1 MFLFFLAIFLL
12 LGLSLFFHLLGF
24 WVCSLLSG
32 VSCSRLVLGF
42 GPTIFAKKTAR
53 IRFSI
58 RLFPLGGYVVNPPA
72 HHRDGD
78 LAEGLGK
85 METSKF
91 WKFIVGIGGTFF
103 SLLLSVL
110 LFAIPYSQG
119 ERIVVSEIG
128 PGGVSKEVFF
138 VAEVIPGMPSE
149 EAGIEVG
156 DQPLSING
164 VDITSFKHLF
174 DTVQK
179 TDPSKP
185 ATFVVRKGGEV
196 GPERTYDL
204 TPIEKEIINGEGVMQ
219 KTKLLGFRPRMKTT
233 KVYGNPFSWSYEE
246 TKSTFS
252 TFGYLFNPFSNM
264 NQLDAQPRLRNMSG
278 PVSTLNSIDRRL
290 GGIGLKRVLILFAFL
305 NLFFLAKAPLD
316 LYRVASFRS
325 GVLF

>member
-12 LGLSLFFHLLGF
+12 LGLSLFFHPLGF
-24 WVCSLLSG
+24 WACSLLSG
-32 VSCSRLVLGF
+32 VSYSRLVLGF
-42 GPTIFAKKTAR
+42 GSTILEKKTAR

-58 RLFPLGGYVVNPPA
+58 RLFPLGGYVVNPLA
-72 HHRDGD
+72 HAQRGD
-78 LAEGLGK
+78 VEGWGGK
-85 METSKF
+85 METSKV
-91 WKFIVGIGGTFF
+91 WKCIVGMGGAFF
-103 SLLLSVL
+103 SLLMSVI

-119 ERIVVSEIG
+119 ERIVASEIG
-128 PGGVSKEVFF
+128 PGGESKEEFF

-156 DQPLSING
+156 DQPISING

-185 ATFVVRKGGEV
+185 VTLVVRKGRGI

-204 TPIEKEIINGEGVMQ
+204 TPIEKEIFNGEGVMQ

-246 TKSTFS
+246 TKSTLN

-264 NQLDAQPRLRNMSG
+264 DELDAQPRLRNMSG
-278 PVSTLNSIDRRL
+278 SESTMDSIYRRF
-290 GGIGLKRVLILFAFL
+290 GGIGLNRVLILFAFL
-305 NLFFLAKAPLD
+305 NLFFWIKVPVD
-316 LYRVASFRS
+316 LYRISSSRS
-325 GVLF
+325 GILF